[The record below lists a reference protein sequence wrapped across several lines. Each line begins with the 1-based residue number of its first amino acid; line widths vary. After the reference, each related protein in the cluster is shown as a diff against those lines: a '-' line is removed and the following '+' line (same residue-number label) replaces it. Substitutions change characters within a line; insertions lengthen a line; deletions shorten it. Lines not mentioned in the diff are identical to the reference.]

1 MTALEILQ
9 PHKSKKFVASKDYD
23 FDIKAYKQSETS

>member
-9 PHKSKKFVASKDYD
+9 PHKSKKFVAIKDYD
-23 FDIKAYKQSETS
+23 FDIKAYSYSDST